1 MTIKLI
7 TGVAVAALLCA
18 GCEKK
23 DGKDAAPA
31 AGPAAANAAA
41 KAAPLPEPIDP
52 NEVMVSVGDKKR
64 TRGELDSE
72 VEKILQLQLARV
84 PAAQRAKISSD
95 EIEQAKSH
103 LRRQAAE
110 MFIQKTILLNE
121 VADKKIV
128 ATGDDVKKRRDE
140 IMKQAAAQGEKAKT
154 FDELAAG
161 HPLGKDRFMSEFND
175 NVVIEKLIDQ
185 EVRSKIKVDPEA
197 LKAEYANIVSNIT
210 KRAQQAQPEK
220 AQASHILIKTGDGKT
235 DDAAKKEIDALHAQL
250 KALKGDALKT
260 KFAEL
265 AKEKSDCPSKSKGG
279 DLGEFGHGQMV
290 SEFDKATFALK
301 DGELSEPV
309 KTQFGWHIILKT
321 KSIAAKTPTAADV
334 EKAVAEQKPK
344 VADVEKWMQ
353 DRELQKKAREY
364 IERLQKKYK
373 VERPGFNPPKQPKPA
388 KSIAPKPV
396 KSIESKPV
404 ELKPAP
410 AKKVEPAKT
419 VEPAKKVE
427 PAKNPEP
434 AKKTEPAKAK

>member
-1 MTIKLI
+1 MTSKLI

-18 GCEKK
+18 GCDKK
-23 DGKDAAPA
+23 DGKDAVSTDGAAPV
-31 AGPAAANAAA
+31 NAVA
-41 KAAPLPEPIDP
+41 KAAPLPAPIDP
-52 NEVMVSVGDKKR
+52 NEVMVSVGDKKL

-72 VEKILQLQLARV
+72 AEKIIQLQLSRV
-84 PAAQRAKISSD
+84 PASQRAKISSD
-95 EIEQAKSH
+95 EIEQAKSQ

-110 MFIQKTILLNE
+110 MFIQKTMLLNE

-128 ATGDDVKKRRDE
+128 ATDDDVKKRRE
-140 IMKQAAAQGEKAKT
+140 ELLKQANSQGEKEKT

-161 HPLGKDRFMSEFND
+161 YPLGKDRFMSEFND
-175 NVVIEKLIDQ
+175 NVVIEKLIEQ
-185 EVRSKIKVDPEA
+185 EVRSKIKVDPNA
-197 LKAEYANIVSNIT
+197 LKTEYANIVSNIT

-250 KALKGDALKT
+250 KALKGDALKN

-265 AKEKSDCPSKSKGG
+265 AKEKSECPSNAKGG
-279 DLGEFGHGQMV
+279 DLGAFGHGQMV
-290 SEFDKATFALK
+290 QEFDKAAFALK

-321 KSIAAKTPTAADV
+321 KSIPAKTPTAEEV

-344 VADVEKWMQ
+344 IADVEKWMQ
-353 DRELQKKAREY
+353 ERELQKKAREY
-364 IERLQKKYK
+364 IEGLQKKYK
-373 VERPGFNPPKQPKPA
+373 VERPGFKPPKPA
-388 KSIAPKPV
+388 KSIAPKPA

-410 AKKVEPAKT
+410 AKKVEPAKA

-427 PAKNPEP
+427 PAKAVEP
-434 AKKTEPAKAK
+434 AKTPEPAKAK